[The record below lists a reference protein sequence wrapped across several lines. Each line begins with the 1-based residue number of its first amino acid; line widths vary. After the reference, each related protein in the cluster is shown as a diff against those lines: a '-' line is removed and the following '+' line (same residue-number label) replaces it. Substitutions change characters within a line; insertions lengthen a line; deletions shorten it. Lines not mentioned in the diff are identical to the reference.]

1 MCNVP
6 SKNFILFAFNIEQI
20 PVLIFSSAL
29 LLLLLAFTLPGVRL
43 DMTPPALVV
52 LCWQALFDYSA
63 GFGCEVEMDA
73 WVGGCRWGARN

>member
-1 MCNVP
+1 MCNAP
-6 SKNFILFAFNIEQI
+6 SKNFIPSAFNIEQI
-20 PVLIFSSAL
+20 PAPIPSSAL
-29 LLLLLAFTLPGVRL
+29 LPPLLAFTLPGARP